1 MDKEFYY
8 QLIRYLAQGVVP
20 KQGDDWRKKSILRSR
35 TNFEYDGENGVLY
48 KISPRD
54 KNYRRIVIPAHRVRE
69 TLLLSHEHPLAGHQG
84 VNRTLDQVAQVY
96 WWPQMKQDVQE
107 HIRTCDRCQKRNPKK
122 DEIPRQAS
130 KTPDYPFQHIGIDV
144 MGPLPRTMTGK
155 RYIVLAIDWLT
166 KWPEAQAIETADA
179 QTIAVFIHER
189 IICQHGPPQQI
200 TSDRGTEFCND
211 LITELNRTYR
221 VQHIRTTAY
230 HPQGN
235 GLTERMNQTVKNT
248 MSKLIDS
255 YDNWDHWLSSALF
268 AIRSSPQKTTTFS
281 PFELVYGRLPNRG
294 VPPLDMR
301 QSQEERIW
309 SIVTHDIDRLNRIR
323 KKARNFIQKAQDRQ
337 TTKSQEF
344 ITMGIGDQVLLYR
357 NIVEASWSAKLEPK
371 WEGPYLVQK
380 IKGTS
385 VWLRKTDGT
394 ILPNPVHRSK
404 IKKYHVRSN

>member
-1 MDKEFYY
+1 MF
-8 QLIRYLAQGVVP
+8 LHWTIIR
-20 KQGDDWRKKSILRSR
+20 
-35 TNFEYDGENGVLY
+35 NFETEPVLFMMHND
-48 KISPRD
+48 S
-54 KNYRRIVIPAHRVRE
+54 
-69 TLLLSHEHPLAGHQG
+69 TAGHFA
-84 VNRTLDQVAQVY
+84 VDKMFEKIRDRY
-96 WWPQMKQDVQE
+96 YWPQMYETIKNYVQ
-107 HIRTCDRCQKRNPKK
+107 TCDSCQRRGKNK
-122 DEIPRQAS
+122 DNQLLHPIPV
-130 KTPDYPFQHIGIDV
+130 YGPFYQIGIDIV
-144 MGPLPRTMTGK
+144 GPLPITENK
-155 RYIVLAIDWLT
+155 NKYIVVAIDYLT

-344 ITMGIGDQVLLYR
+344 IPMGIGDQVLLYR

-380 IKGTS
+380 IKEPLFGCA
-385 VWLRKTDGT
+385 KNDGT
-394 ILPNPVHRSK
+394 ILPTPVHRSK
-404 IKKYHVRSN
+404 VKKYHVRSN